1 MTKRRRKVTRARRLL
16 DKADRADKYPNCQ
29 GSFDTCPAEEIAD
42 PKTPAQPCLK
52 CPVYAESRYYQPP
65 KLEMDEL
72 ALSLFKREEKPETSE
87 RKDEQKQETAKE

>member
-16 DKADRADKYPNCQ
+16 DKADKADKYPNCQ
-29 GSFDTCPAEEIAD
+29 GSFDTCPAEELAD

-52 CPVYAESRYYQPP
+52 CPVYAESRYYRPP

-72 ALSLFKREEKPETSE
+72 ALSLFRKEE
-87 RKDEQKQETAKE
+87 KQETKEEKSTSSEQKD